1 MDRLT
6 APRVLAGVA
15 LLAALTLFAAPVA
28 AAGGRHGGGHTSHAS
43 GHHGGH
49 WRGGGHHHG
58 CCWGGRFYAF
68 PFFFPYYPSPAYAYL
83 PPPYYTAP
91 VYAPPVVYTPPAVY
105 TGPAYTPPVS
115 ARQTLQTYEAPN
127 VQREVVYSHG
137 KYVLYGDGVTQPWQ
151 WVWVPA
157 APPPAR

>member
-6 APRVLAGVA
+6 AHRVLAGVA

-28 AAGGRHGGGHTSHAS
+28 AAGGRHGGGHTGHAS

-49 WRGGGHHHG
+49 SRGGGHHHG
-58 CCWGGRFYAF
+58 CCFGRFYAF

-83 PPPYYTAP
+83 PPSYYTAP
-91 VYAPPVVYTPPAVY
+91 VYAPPVVYTPPPVY

-115 ARQTLQTYEAPN
+115 AQQTLQTYEAPN

-157 APPPAR
+157 APPPPR